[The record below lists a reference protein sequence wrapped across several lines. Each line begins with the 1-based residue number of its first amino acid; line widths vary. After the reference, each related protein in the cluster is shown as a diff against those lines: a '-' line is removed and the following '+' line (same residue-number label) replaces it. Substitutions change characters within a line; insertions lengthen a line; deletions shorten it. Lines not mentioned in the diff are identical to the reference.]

1 MPKWWMSL
9 RRNKVE
15 WINRNRKACWHKENQ
30 PNCREPNAPQPC
42 LSYAHGLGTVPVH
55 KANAADVTRQRH
67 PCVKTTFFG
76 TSANSW
82 APGTHTRGEL
92 NSKKGE
98 GKLFEQS
105 ETTSF
110 GARYDN
116 AKQRETWTDFK
127 LGTHTRHKYAPVFF
141 VSAKVICGARDF
153 FPPWVK
159 IQSCW
164 FTVRLDDRCL
174 ALLQCRQRRWTI
186 FQFRAG
192 PRETR
197 AGRRQTLPSFSAT
210 CTSLSATWVALSAV
224 WAHWRWSVRRLRCT
238 PVIII
243 AKRPSREHKVLAD
256 TERDGAATTAA
267 TCRSISHRR
276 ALIENNTD
284 GSVFRPWHTRC
295 NGCTLTHVFRMLLK
309 YQSHAF
315 LGHRTTHGPPHG
327 PLAITHGEVWDPK
340 TGVKENYS
348 EGLKRRA
355 HWRSHTAQ
363 ASTRWSV
370 TR

>member
-1 MPKWWMSL
+1 MHRSFLSAPRLSAAHAISSHLESKSS
-9 RRNKVE
+9 
-15 WINRNRKACWHKENQ
+15 
-30 PNCREPNAPQPC
+30 CR
-42 LSYAHGLGTVPVH
+42 
-55 KANAADVTRQRH
+55 
-67 PCVKTTFFG
+67 
-76 TSANSW
+76 
-82 APGTHTRGEL
+82 
-92 NSKKGE
+92 
-98 GKLFEQS
+98 
-105 ETTSF
+105 
-110 GARYDN
+110 
-116 AKQRETWTDFK
+116 
-127 LGTHTRHKYAPVFF
+127 
-141 VSAKVICGARDF
+141 
-153 FPPWVK
+153 
-159 IQSCW
+159 

-224 WAHWRWSVRRLRCT
+224 WAHWRWSVRRLCCT
-238 PVIII
+238 PVVIII

-327 PLAITHGEVWDPK
+327 PLAITHGKYGTQRQVWRK
-340 TGVKENYS
+340 TIRKVWNDELIGAHMRH
-348 EGLKRRA
+348 RRPRA
-355 HWRSHTAQ
+355 EASLDSRSAQ
-363 ASTRWSV
+363 LL
-370 TR
+370 